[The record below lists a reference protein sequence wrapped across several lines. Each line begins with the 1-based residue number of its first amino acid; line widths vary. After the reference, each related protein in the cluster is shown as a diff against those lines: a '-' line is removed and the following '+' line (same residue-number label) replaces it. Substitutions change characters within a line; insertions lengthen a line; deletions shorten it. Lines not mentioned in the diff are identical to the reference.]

1 MVLGGNSMLLPMFSQ
16 SSGGRPTHRFDNAI
30 QGHMGLLDAN
40 FQAPH
45 FAVVLQDVGG
55 NVSGN
60 SLDEVARLT
69 LHHQPDVP
77 ARHSTG

>member
-1 MVLGGNSMLLPMFSQ
+1 M
-16 SSGGRPTHRFDNAI
+16 R
-30 QGHMGLLDAN
+30 LLDAD
-40 FQAPH
+40 FQALH

-55 NVSGN
+55 NVSGD

-69 LHHQPDVP
+69 LHHQAYVP

>member
-1 MVLGGNSMLLPMFSQ
+1 
-16 SSGGRPTHRFDNAI
+16 
-30 QGHMGLLDAN
+30 MGLLDAD
-40 FQAPH
+40 FQALH

-60 SLDEVARLT
+60 SLDEVARLA

-77 ARHSTG
+77 GRHNIAGSMKALQLCISFIIYAVNAL